1 VEEEETDFK
10 IIKTKR
16 FLYKPE
22 SLEEAILQMNLL
34 GHQFY
39 VFKNEEDDAICVVY
53 RRNKNDYGLIEP
65 ID

>member
-1 VEEEETDFK
+1 
-10 IIKTKR
+10 
-16 FLYKPE
+16 
-22 SLEEAILQMNLL
+22 NLL